1 VPWPESEKEQLRGAQ
16 EPKQASAKKSGGK
29 PPHSKTGTGNTGVG
43 AKKRV
48 GIVLF
53 QLGGPDSLEAVEPFL
68 LNLFL
73 DPDIIPL
80 GPFGLLRRPIAKL
93 ISSRRAPRVVEK
105 YAEIGR
111 RSPIGALTE
120 RQRVRLRDALA
131 SYIEPIIVTAM
142 RYWHPLTSEAVEALH
157 KAGPLHEI
165 VLLPLYPHY
174 SYATTLSSMKEWRR
188 VYGQPDGGPPEHT
201 IDHFYDHPLYIQAL
215 VERIGSVLRQF
226 EDSSRIHL
234 IFSAH
239 GLPMSLVEKGDP
251 YPKQIGATVRMVC
264 ELGAKEYGGWPRTH
278 LLCYQ
283 SRVGLSKWLQPPLTE
298 TIERLGHEGVKEMLV
313 VPISF
318 VTEHI
323 ETLHEINIEAREEA
337 EKCGIETF
345 RMMPAVGDSPLFI
358 AALKD
363 LVLRAVGTDGPALLA
378 PLASAQIGSTT
389 V

>member
-1 VPWPESEKEQLRGAQ
+1 MAG
-16 EPKQASAKKSGGK
+16 
-29 PPHSKTGTGNTGVG
+29 
-43 AKKRV
+43 KKRV

-80 GPFGLLRRPIAKL
+80 GPLGLLRRPIAKL
-93 ISSRRAPRVVEK
+93 ISSRRAPGVAGK
-105 YAEIGR
+105 YGEIGR

-120 RQRVRLRDALA
+120 RQRVRLREALVH
-131 SYIEPIIVTAM
+131 YMDPVIVTAM
-142 RYWHPLTSEAVEALH
+142 RYWHPLTSEAADALG
-157 KAGPLHEI
+157 KVGPLDEI

-174 SYATTLSSMKEWRR
+174 SYATTLSSLKEWRR
-188 VYGQPDGGPPEHT
+188 VYGEADGGPPVRVIENFH
-201 IDHFYDHPLYIQAL
+201 DHPLYIHAL
-215 VERIGSVLRQF
+215 VQRIGSMLRQF
-226 EDSSRIHL
+226 ADSSKIHL

-251 YPKQIGATVRMVC
+251 YPEQVGTTVRLVC
-264 ELGAKEYGGWPRTH
+264 ELGAKEYPAAWPRTH

-283 SRVGLSKWLQPPLTE
+283 SRVGPSKWLQPSLTE
-298 TIERLGHEGVKEMLV
+298 TIERLGHEGVREMLV

-323 ETLHEINIEAREEA
+323 ETLHEINIEARAEA
-337 EKCGIETF
+337 KKCGVEKF

-358 AALKD
+358 AALRD
-363 LVLRAVGTDGPALLA
+363 LVLRAMGVEERPAFE
-378 PLASAQIGSTT
+378 PLASAQMGGAS

>member
-1 VPWPESEKEQLRGAQ
+1 MPG
-16 EPKQASAKKSGGK
+16 
-29 PPHSKTGTGNTGVG
+29 
-43 AKKRV
+43 KKRV
-48 GIVLF
+48 GVVLF

-93 ISSRRAPRVVEK
+93 ISSRRSIPVAGK

-111 RSPIGALTE
+111 RSPIGTLTE
-120 RQRVRLRDALA
+120 RQRVRLLQALSPHVESVA
-131 SYIEPIIVTAM
+131 VTAM
-142 RYWHPLTSEAVEALH
+142 RYWHPFTSEAVEELR
-157 KAGPLHEI
+157 KAGPLDEL

-174 SYATTLSSMKEWRR
+174 SFATTLSSLKEWRR
-188 VYGQPDGGPPEHT
+188 VYGNPTGDPPERT

-215 VERIGSVLRQF
+215 VQRIGSMLRQF
-226 EDSSRIHL
+226 PDSSRIHL
-234 IFSAH
+234 VFSAH
-239 GLPMSLVEKGDP
+239 SLPMSLVEKGDP
-251 YPKQIGATVRMVC
+251 YPKQIEETVRLAC
-264 ELGAKEYGGWPRTH
+264 ELGAKQHPGWPRTH

-283 SRVGLSKWLQPPLTE
+283 SRVGPAKWLQPPLTE

-323 ETLHEINIEAREEA
+323 ETLHEINIEARAEA
-337 EKCGIETF
+337 KKLGIERF

-363 LVLRAVGTDGPALLA
+363 LVLRAVGMDSAVIFPQP
-378 PLASAQIGSTT
+378 PLEGIIRR
-389 V
+389 

>member
-1 VPWPESEKEQLRGAQ
+1 LAG
-16 EPKQASAKKSGGK
+16 
-29 PPHSKTGTGNTGVG
+29 
-43 AKKRV
+43 KKRV

-80 GPFGLLRRPIAKL
+80 GPFGLLRRPIAKI
-93 ISSRRAPRVVEK
+93 ISSRRCIPVAGK
-105 YAEIGR
+105 YSQIGR
-111 RSPIGALTE
+111 RSPIGTLTE
-120 RQRVRLRDALA
+120 RQRVRLVEAVSPYLDPVA
-131 SYIEPIIVTAM
+131 VVAM
-142 RYWHPLTSEAVEALH
+142 RYWHPFTEQAVDALQR
-157 KAGPLHEI
+157 AGALDEI

-188 VYGQPDGGPPEHT
+188 VIDQTEWRQPGRKPPDRSINDFH
-201 IDHFYDHPLYIQAL
+201 DHPLYIQAL
-215 VERIGSVLRQF
+215 VQRIGSVLRQF
-226 EDSSRIHL
+226 PDSSRIHL
-234 IFSAH
+234 VFSAH
-239 GLPMSLVEKGDP
+239 GLPVSLVEKGDP
-251 YPKQIGATVRMVC
+251 YPKQIEETVHLTC
-264 ELGAKEYGGWPRTH
+264 ELGAKQCPGWPLTH

-283 SRVGLSKWLQPPLTE
+283 SRVGPAKWLQPPLTG

-337 EKCGIETF
+337 EKLGIERF

-363 LVLRAVGTDGPALLA
+363 LVLRAVGIDAGEPSGRLSSV
-378 PLASAQIGSTT
+378 AS
-389 V
+389 

>member
-1 VPWPESEKEQLRGAQ
+1 MAG
-16 EPKQASAKKSGGK
+16 
-29 PPHSKTGTGNTGVG
+29 
-43 AKKRV
+43 KKRV

-73 DPDIIPL
+73 APDIIPL

-93 ISSRRAPRVVEK
+93 ISSRRCIPVAGK

-111 RSPIGALTE
+111 RSPIGTLTE
-120 RQRVRLRDALA
+120 RQRVRLIEAV
-131 SYIEPIIVTAM
+131 SPYIDPVAVTAM
-142 RYWHPLTSEAVEALH
+142 RYWRPFTAEAVETLR
-157 KAGPLHEI
+157 KAGPLDEI

-174 SYATTLSSMKEWRR
+174 SYATTLSSLKEWRR
-188 VYGQPDGGPPEHT
+188 IADQAKWEQTTGKPPERA

-215 VERIGSVLRQF
+215 VQRIGSVLRQF
-226 EDSSRIHL
+226 PDSSRIQL
-234 IFSAH
+234 VFSAH

-251 YPKQIGATVRMVC
+251 YPKQIEDTVRLAC
-264 ELGAKEYGGWPRTH
+264 ELGAKQYPGWPRTH

-283 SRVGLSKWLQPPLTE
+283 SRVGPAKWLQPPLTG
-298 TIERLGHEGVKEMLV
+298 TIERLGHEGVKEMLI

-337 EKCGIETF
+337 EKLGVERF

-363 LVLRAVGTDGPALLA
+363 LVLRAVGIDAGTPSTQLS
-378 PLASAQIGSTT
+378 SAAG
-389 V
+389 

>member
-1 VPWPESEKEQLRGAQ
+1 M
-16 EPKQASAKKSGGK
+16 
-29 PPHSKTGTGNTGVG
+29 
-43 AKKRV
+43 
-48 GIVLF
+48 LF

-80 GPFGLLRRPIAKL
+80 GPLGLLRWPIAKL
-93 ISSRRAPRVVEK
+93 ISSRRAKPVAGR

-111 RSPIGALTE
+111 RSPIGTLTE
-120 RQRVRLRDALA
+120 RQRLRLVEAV
-131 SYIEPIIVTAM
+131 SPYIEPVAVTAM
-142 RYWHPLTSEAVEALH
+142 RYWHPFTSEAVDALR
-157 KAGPLHEI
+157 KAGPLDEI

-174 SYATTLSSMKEWRR
+174 SYATTLSSLKEWRR
-188 VYGQPDGGPPEHT
+188 VYGQPSGGPPERT

-215 VERIGSVLRQF
+215 VQRIGSMLRQF
-226 EDSSRIHL
+226 TDSSRIHL
-234 IFSAH
+234 AFSAH
-239 GLPMSLVEKGDP
+239 SLPMSLVEKGDP
-251 YPKQIGATVRMVC
+251 YPKQIEATVRLAC
-264 ELGAKEYGGWPRTH
+264 ELGAKQYPSWPKTH

-283 SRVGLSKWLQPPLTE
+283 SRVGSAQWLEPPLTK
-298 TIERLGHEGVKEMLV
+298 TIERLGREGVKEMLV

-337 EKCGIETF
+337 EKLGIEKF

-363 LVLRAVGTDGPALLA
+363 LVLRAVGIVAGEPSRQLSPA
-378 PLASAQIGSTT
+378 AS
-389 V
+389 

>member
-1 VPWPESEKEQLRGAQ
+1 MPG
-16 EPKQASAKKSGGK
+16 
-29 PPHSKTGTGNTGVG
+29 
-43 AKKRV
+43 KKRV

-93 ISSRRAPRVVEK
+93 ISSRRSVPVAGR
-105 YAEIGR
+105 YAEIGC

-120 RQRVRLRDALA
+120 RQRVRLVEAV
-131 SYIEPIIVTAM
+131 SPYIDPMAVIAM
-142 RYWHPLTSEAVEALH
+142 RYWHPFTAEAVDAFR
-157 KAGPLHEI
+157 KAGQLDEI

-174 SYATTLSSMKEWRR
+174 SYATTLSSMKEWAR
-188 VYGQPDGGPPEHT
+188 VARQANSGPAAGKPLERT
-201 IDHFYDHPLYIQAL
+201 IDNFHDHPLYIQAL
-215 VERIGSVLRQF
+215 VQRIGSVLRQF
-226 EDSSRIHL
+226 PDSSRIQL
-234 IFSAH
+234 VFSAH

-251 YPKQIGATVRMVC
+251 YPKQIETTVRLVN
-264 ELGAKEYGGWPRTH
+264 ELGAKKYAGWPQTH

-283 SRVGLSKWLQPPLTE
+283 SRVGPAKWLQPPLTG

-323 ETLHEINIEAREEA
+323 ETLHEINIEAREES
-337 EKCGIETF
+337 EKVGVERF

-363 LVLRAVGTDGPALLA
+363 LVLRAVGIDAGEPSARLSSV
-378 PLASAQIGSTT
+378 AS
-389 V
+389 